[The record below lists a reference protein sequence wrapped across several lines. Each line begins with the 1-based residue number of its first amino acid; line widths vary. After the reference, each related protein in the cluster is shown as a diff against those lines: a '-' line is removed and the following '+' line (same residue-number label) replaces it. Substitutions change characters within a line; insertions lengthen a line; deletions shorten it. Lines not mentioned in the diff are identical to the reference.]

1 MRQRYKKKCGYT
13 TFLGKITTFRHFSL
27 HICKIYCIFALKLQ
41 IWFIV
46 RIGIVGTT
54 WPYRGGLAAFN
65 ERLARQFQTEGHEVE
80 IFTFTMQY
88 PDFLFP
94 GKTQY
99 SDDPEPADLSITRVM
114 NSINPFTWIKT
125 VRMIRRKQIDL
136 IVIKFWIPL
145 MAPCLG
151 SIARWSRRHGVRVVS
166 ILDNVIPHEPH
177 FWDRWLIRYFVRSV
191 DRFVAMSE
199 SVRQDCLRF
208 LPADRQDC
216 VALTPHPLYDNFGEA
231 VEKLEARTILGLPE
245 DKTILL
251 FFGFIRDYKG
261 LDLLMRSYAQAHAK
275 SQDLLL
281 VVAGEFYNNSE
292 QYKTLEKELKLE
304 GSIAWHTDFIPD
316 DKVRLYFSAADLIV
330 QPYKT
335 ATQSGVTQI
344 AYHFEKPMLVT
355 NVGGLAEIVPDGKVG
370 YVCEVD
376 EASVADAISRFA
388 AIEPKQREQQF
399 RKHIKTEKQKYAWSK
414 MTAHIYDHTK

>member
-1 MRQRYKKKCGYT
+1 M
-13 TFLGKITTFRHFSL
+13 
-27 HICKIYCIFALKLQ
+27 
-41 IWFIV
+41 
-46 RIGIVGTT
+46 RIGIVGTA

-65 ERLARQFQTEGHEVE
+65 ERLARQFQAEGHEVE

-99 SDDPEPADLSITRVM
+99 SDDPKPTDLSITRVM
-114 NSINPFTWIKT
+114 NSINPFTWFKT

-151 SIARWSRRHGVRVVS
+151 SIAHLCRRRGVRVVS

-177 FWDRWLIRYFVRSV
+177 FWDKWLIRYFVRSV
-191 DRFVAMSE
+191 DCFIAMSE

-208 LPADRQDC
+208 LPASRQDC

-231 VEKLEARTILGLPE
+231 VDKLEARKTLGLPL

-261 LDLLMRSYAQAHAK
+261 LDLLMRAYAKAIKLQTSDIKHPEL
-275 SQDLLL
+275 SL

-292 QYKTLEKELKLE
+292 QYQTLEKELNLE
-304 GSIAWHTDFIPD
+304 GTIAWHTDFIPD

-370 YVCEVD
+370 YVCEVN

-388 AIEPKQREQQF
+388 AMEPAKREQQF
-399 RKHIKTEKQKYAWSK
+399 RKHIQTEKQKYAWTN
-414 MTAHIYDHTK
+414 MTKLILNTDN